1 MRFGYVLV
9 PALALAAGAS
19 VAQEANPPAVDMR
32 AVERRANAE
41 DDRGTLTLL
50 YENDKLGGTDRQ
62 YTNGFQLGY
71 LSSTAAVPEWLHGLR
86 PSLVPAL
93 DDDGAI
99 RFGVSLGQN
108 LYTPDDTSRRAPVSG
123 DRPYAAWTYMSF
135 SLLTDTGFRLDT
147 LALDLG
153 LVGPAALG
161 EQVQNSVHRLI
172 GVDNA
177 DGWDNQIENEPGL
190 NLVWER
196 KWRMGRQFGLG
207 GFGVDMTPHVGASL
221 GNVFTYAGSGV
232 AFRIG
237 HDLPSDYGPPRI
249 RPSLAGSN
257 FFQPTAGWG
266 WYLFAGVEG
275 RAIARD
281 ITLDGNSLRQG
292 RPVEKEPLVGDL
304 QFGFAVTWEA
314 VRLAFTYDM
323 RTREF
328 EGQGENVAFG
338 AIGLSTRF

>member
-1 MRFGYVLV
+1 MRFAHVLV
-9 PALALAAGAS
+9 PALALVAGAG
-19 VAQEANPPAVDMR
+19 VAQDARPVVPDVK

-41 DDRGTLTLL
+41 DDRGTLTVL
-50 YENDKLGGTDRQ
+50 YENDKLAGTDRQ
-62 YTNGFQLGY
+62 YTNGFQLSY
-71 LSSTAAVPEWLHGLR
+71 LSSTAAVPEWLRGWR
-86 PSLVPAL
+86 SSLVPAL

-99 RFGVSLGQN
+99 RYGVSLGQN
-108 LYTPDDTSRRAPVSG
+108 IYTPDDTSRRTPISG

-135 SLLTDTGFRLDT
+135 SLLTDTGSRLDT
-147 LALDLG
+147 LALDVG

-161 EQVQNSVHRLI
+161 EEVQNSVHRLM

-177 DGWDNQIENEPGL
+177 DGWDNQIANEPGV

-196 KWRMGRQFGLG
+196 KWRMGTQFGLG

-221 GNVFTYAGSGV
+221 GNVFTYAGTGV

-237 HDLPSDYGPPRI
+237 QDLPSDYGPPRI
-249 RPSLAGSN
+249 RPSLAGSG

-266 WYLFAGVEG
+266 WYLFAGFEG

-281 ITLDGNSLRQG
+281 ITLDGNTLRAG
-292 RPVEKEPLVGDL
+292 RHVEKEPLVGDA
-304 QFGFAVTWEA
+304 QFGFAVTYEA
-314 VRLAFTYDM
+314 VRLTFSYDI